1 MRMFR
6 GVVMLAAAAW
16 FVAGSVVAAADGETR
31 TATGFIFV
39 SSEKDNAVHVLDAE
53 TLAIVKRIGTAARPR
68 HLQFDPTHA
77 RIFVA
82 CGDGDAIDIIDV
94 ASQTLVDRIVGIDDP
109 ELFDFSPDGRTLYIS
124 LEDDAKLGVLDLES
138 HFASRTGMPDLTVAE
153 PSGTALG
160 AEEDEEESDG
170 EEAGDGTDVA
180 GLTTVDVGAE
190 PEGILASPDGR
201 TVYVA
206 SEVANLVHVV
216 DLATAAIRANVLVGQ
231 RPRRFALTPDGRE
244 LWVSNELAASV
255 SVIDVATSTVKATL
269 QFPPPRGLRAEDVT
283 PVGIAMTRDGL
294 TAVVAL
300 GRANHVAFVDVADR
314 TIGDY
319 VLVGKRAWNATLSR
333 DDTTLYVANGLSDDI
348 TVIDMKRRR
357 ATVSVP
363 VGRVPHTVLIDD

>member
-1 MRMFR
+1 MRLFQ
-6 GVVMLAAAAW
+6 GTILL
-16 FVAGSVVAAADGETR
+16 VVAAWMMVGSGFAAG
-31 TATGFIFV
+31 TGFIFV

-94 ASQTLVDRIVGIDDP
+94 ASQALVDRIVGIDDP
-109 ELFDFSPDGRTLYIS
+109 ELFDFAPDGRTLFIS
-124 LEDDAKLGVLDLES
+124 LEDDAKLGILDLEAY
-138 HFASRTGMPDLTVAE
+138 FAGRTEKPDLTVAE
-153 PSGTALG
+153 PSDAALST
-160 AEEDEEESDG
+160 EEEEEEEEEEG
-170 EEAGDGTDVA
+170 EDGDGPDIT
-180 GLTTVDVGAE
+180 GLTTIDVGAE

-216 DLATAAIRANVLVGQ
+216 DLATASIRANVLVGQ

-255 SVIDVATSTVKATL
+255 SVIDVASGTVTATIP
-269 QFPPPRGLRAEDVT
+269 FPAPKGLRVEDVT
-283 PVGIAMTRDGL
+283 PVGIAMTPDGK

-300 GRANHVAFVDVADR
+300 GRANHVAFVDVAARDVQ
-314 TIGDY
+314 DY
-319 VLVGKRAWNATLSR
+319 VLVGKRAWNTTLSR
-333 DDTTLYVANGLSDDI
+333 DGTKLYVVNGLSDDI
-348 TVIDMKRRR
+348 TVIDMQRRR
-357 ATVSVP
+357 ATLSVP